1 MIAILNVKCNSDN
14 SPPHTQA
21 ALLRR
26 WAELVFVASC
36 VAVVWG
42 MFRPEPPA
50 QVFSNS
56 DKVAHL
62 AAFFVLALSGRL
74 AFPRLPEPAFW
85 LTFLFMALGLEHL
98 QGTLRPLRL
107 FSLAD
112 AAANALGTGLAAGA
126 WLWARTLMF
135 NRE

>member
-1 MIAILNVKCNSDN
+1 MPGSLRM
-14 SPPHTQA
+14 PLGLA
-21 ALLRR
+21 ASSMTSASLRH
-26 WAELVFVASC
+26 WATLVFVLSC
-36 VAVVWG
+36 IAVAWG

-85 LTFLFMALGLEHL
+85 LGFLFLALGLEYL
-98 QGTLRPLRL
+98 QGAVRPLRL

-112 AAANALGTGLAAGA
+112 AGANALGTALAAAA
-126 WLWARTLMF
+126 WFWARASIF
-135 NRE
+135 SRE